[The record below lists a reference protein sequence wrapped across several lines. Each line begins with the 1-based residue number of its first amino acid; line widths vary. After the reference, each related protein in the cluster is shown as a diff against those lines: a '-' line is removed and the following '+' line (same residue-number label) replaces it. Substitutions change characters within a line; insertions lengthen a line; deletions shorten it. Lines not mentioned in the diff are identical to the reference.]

1 MMNNSKTLAVLRAE
15 NNMSQRELA
24 KRLHISS
31 GTIGMYESGK
41 RTPPL
46 GRAIAIAKLFNV
58 PVETISFSNTNYN
71 NEGGME

>member
-1 MMNNSKTLAVLRAE
+1 MYDMKTLAVLRAE

-24 KRLHISS
+24 QKLNISS

-46 GRAIAIAKLFNV
+46 NRAIAIAKLFNV
-58 PVETISFSNTNYN
+58 PVETISFSSSDYIS
-71 NEGGME
+71 ESEE

>member
-1 MMNNSKTLAVLRAE
+1 MYGTKTLAILRAE

-24 KRLHISS
+24 KRLHISC

-46 GRAIAIAKLFNV
+46 YRAIAIAKLFNV
-58 PVETISFSNTNYN
+58 PVETISFSNSNYN
-71 NEGGME
+71 SESEE

>member
-1 MMNNSKTLAVLRAE
+1 MDNNKTLAVLRAE

-24 KRLHISS
+24 RILHISS

-46 GRAIAIAKLFNV
+46 SMAIAIAKLFDV
-58 PVETISFSNTNYN
+58 PVETISFSSSNYIKGS
-71 NEGGME
+71 EEW

>member
-1 MMNNSKTLAVLRAE
+1 MKNNKTLAVLRAE

-24 KRLHISS
+24 KKLHISA

-58 PVETISFSNTNYN
+58 PVETISFSTSDYS
-71 NEGGME
+71 NEGEVE

>member
-1 MMNNSKTLAVLRAE
+1 MNNNKTLAVLRAE

-24 KRLHISS
+24 KMLHISS

-46 GRAIAIAKLFNV
+46 NRAIAIAKLFDV
-58 PVETISFSNTNYN
+58 PVETISFSGSNCIKGS
-71 NEGGME
+71 EE